1 MQPPKAAARP
11 LLFSKDKALH
21 INVTPMVQPRSVA
34 VVGASAKRITQGNV
48 VISNLKSWGYKGA
61 ILPIHPQADQ
71 IDGLPAFNSAAD
83 IRGDTDLA
91 IVAIPAAQVSGVLRD
106 LEASSVRSAIVF
118 SNGFSDEEERALRAF
133 GADSRLIVHGPN
145 CMGLVNFTDSIPLY
159 PSRPS
164 LRLKPGKVA
173 LIAQSGSAAISVMN
187 STVIGLSKVVTVG
200 SEFHVAA
207 ADYIRWLADD
217 DETTVIGVVAESIKS
232 PLALAEAAEC
242 VHAAGKS
249 LVMLKVGRSAVGV
262 AATQAHTGALV
273 SDRDAY
279 DSFFR
284 ETNIATVSDYDEL
297 IAALEC
303 SASAGRM
310 VQGASLGI
318 VGISG
323 GQTALACD
331 IAEAQGVAVAAFAD
345 DTRSR
350 LRAALPG
357 IDGNNPVDFGA
368 TVIVEDRNMPE
379 AMQAVIADEAVGA
392 VVVLQDM
399 QESLNPATLK
409 NYMSVL
415 DVYAAAG
422 KASEKPLIV
431 ISPTSE
437 NVDPGVRAMLADH
450 GVPLIRGLHAG
461 LRAVGNLALGKPGP
475 AGAWARQRRDASAPL
490 DEVVVALRRDIEL
503 CSGALEPEL
512 SFRLLRAYG
521 IPLVKSI
528 VVKDAGEAVARM
540 SEIGFPMVVKVASRD
555 VQHRSDVG
563 GVVLGVRDETSL
575 GDAIKSIAGNIA
587 AARPEATIDGYEL
600 QEELVDG
607 VEAMAGFTAAPP
619 FGPMIVL
626 GSGGTLVELMAD
638 RAAALAPLTHEQ
650 AGAMLRQTK
659 LDRMLAGYRNLMPR
673 TDTSQ
678 LIELAVKLSQLASD
692 FDGVLAACDLNPVLI
707 RKGSGDVRVVD
718 ALFVCAR

>member
-1 MQPPKAAARP
+1 M
-11 LLFSKDKALH
+11 H